1 MLRAQAGAKAMEKRI
16 PCLARVRRVPP
27 HFSWVDHRLV
37 RDGHISGPGP
47 DALSLYLLLVSVGD
61 ADGVSWY
68 SPGLLGRLLQVEER
82 RVARAR
88 RVLQERQLVAYDAPF
103 YQVLSLE
110 PSLHDELG
118 QVLAGRGAG
127 GGAS

>member
-1 MLRAQAGAKAMEKRI
+1 MEKRI
-16 PCLARVRRVPP
+16 PCMARVRRVPP

-47 DALSLYLLLVSVGD
+47 EALSLYLLLVTVGD
-61 ADGVSWY
+61 ADGVSGY
-68 SPGLLGRLLQVEER
+68 STGLAARLLQVEAR

-88 RVLQERQLVAYDAPF
+88 RTLAEHRLIAYDAPF

-110 PSLHDELG
+110 PSLSDELAR
-118 QVLAGRGAG
+118 VLDGRGAG
-127 GGAS
+127 GGAV

>member
-1 MLRAQAGAKAMEKRI
+1 MEKRI

-68 SPGLLGRLLQVEER
+68 STSTAGTAAAVGG
-82 RVARAR
+82 
-88 RVLQERQLVAYDAPF
+88 APCGTGAA
-103 YQVLSLE
+103 
-110 PSLHDELG
+110 H
-118 QVLAGRGAG
+118 AGRAAVDRVRRAVPPGVVAGAL
-127 GGAS
+127 AL

>member
-1 MLRAQAGAKAMEKRI
+1 MEKRI

-37 RDGHISGPGP
+37 RDGHICGPGP

-68 SPGLLGRLLQVEER
+68 SSGSLGRLLGIEER
-82 RVARAR
+82 RLARAR
-88 RVLQERQLVAYDAPF
+88 HVLEQRLLIAYDAPF

-110 PSLHDELG
+110 PSLSDELG
-118 QVLAGRGAG
+118 RVLTGRLAG